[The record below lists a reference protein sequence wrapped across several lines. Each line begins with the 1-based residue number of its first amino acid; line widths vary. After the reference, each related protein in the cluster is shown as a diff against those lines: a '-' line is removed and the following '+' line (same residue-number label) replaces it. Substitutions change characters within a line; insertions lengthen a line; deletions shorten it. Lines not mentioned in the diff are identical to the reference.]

1 MSSCRLKE
9 RILES
14 FLFRFDFLKQQFSV
28 LYLVTQIT
36 AATVTITI
44 TVDLHNR
51 NLAIFVPFHRQL

>member
-1 MSSCRLKE
+1 MSSYLPKK

-36 AATVTITI
+36 AATVTIAI

-51 NLAIFVPFHRQL
+51 NLAIFVPFHKQL